1 MKKSLSILIAI
12 IVIGAIACKTTS
24 TTTGFADPK
33 KIFPINTNGKDTL
46 VTPSGL
52 KYILI
57 EAGSGAKAGYSR
69 KVSVHYTGYFLDGK
83 IFDSSVE
90 RGEPIA
96 FQLGMGQVIKG
107 WDEGIAL
114 LKVGGIARLIIPPML
129 GYGLKDK
136 GPIPGNST
144 LIFDVMLMK
153 VEE

>member
-1 MKKSLSILIAI
+1 MAILFAAAFLMG
-12 IVIGAIACKTTS
+12 VACKTTQ
-24 TTTGFADPK
+24 TTSSSVDMK
-33 KIFPINTNGKDTL
+33 KIFPIQTSGKDTI
-46 VTPSGL
+46 TTKSGL

-57 EAGSGAKAGYSR
+57 EPGTGAKAGYSR
-69 KVSVHYTGYFLDGK
+69 KVSVHYTGYFLSGD
-83 IFDSSVE
+83 IFESSVE

-114 LKVGGIARLIIPPML
+114 LREGGIARLIIPPQL
-129 GYGLKDK
+129 GYGSKDR
-136 GPIPGNST
+136 GPIKANST